1 MFPKR
6 RRRRRT
12 ASAVFGAA
20 MCSWLLAATVA
31 PSGQESVTE
40 ETGRVVAIGD
50 IHGDFDAFVS
60 VLREAGLVDP
70 EHHWIGGAATLVQTG
85 DFTDRGPG
93 VRPVMDLLM
102 ELEPQAEAAGGRVR
116 VLLGNHEVMNLM
128 RDVRDV
134 NPQVYASFIDGE
146 SEARRKSAFRAYGSL
161 RVARL
166 SAGITASDLGQSKDE
181 WMAAHPPGFLEYQEA
196 LGPKG
201 PYGRWLRTKPVA
213 TQLGDTIFLHAGIPP
228 ELAELSLEEINERVW
243 RELEAFDAYQRE
255 LVERKL
261 TVPFFTFAEILTA
274 AETVHDALGPQPP
287 AVLDRVLNV
296 GSWFTLHPAGPLWF
310 RGYATWPEDEG
321 TARIVGLLNRYKARR
336 FVVGHTVQASKRITS
351 RLDDKVFFIDTG
363 MLASH
368 YGGRASALEMQ
379 ADRFTAV
386 YLDTRAALLESS
398 VGLPLSEPAS

>member
-1 MFPKR
+1 MFP
-6 RRRRRT
+6 RRRT
-12 ASAVFGAA
+12 ASTVFVAA

-31 PSGQESVTE
+31 ASGQQSVTE

-50 IHGDFDAFVS
+50 IHGDFEAFVS
-60 VLREAGLVDP
+60 VLREAGLVDT
-70 EHHWIGGAATLVQTG
+70 EHRWIGGAATLVQTG

-128 RDVRDV
+128 RNVRDV

-146 SEARRKSAFRAYGSL
+146 SEARRKAAYRTYRRL
-161 RVARL
+161 RMARL
-166 SAGITASDLGQSKDE
+166 SASITTSDLRQSEDE

-201 PYGRWLRTKPVA
+201 PYGQWLRTKPVV

-228 ELAELSLEEINERVW
+228 ELAELSLEDINERVW

-255 LVERKL
+255 LVQRKL
-261 TVPFFTFAEILTA
+261 TLPFFTFAEILA
-274 AETVHDALGPQPP
+274 TVQTVLFPPGSQPP
-287 AVLDRVLNV
+287 AVLDRVLSI
-296 GSWFTLHPAGPLWF
+296 GGWLTMHPAGPLWF

-321 TARIVGLLNRYKARR
+321 TARIVSLLNRYDARR
-336 FVVGHTVQASKRITS
+336 FVVGHTVQPTKRITS
-351 RLDDKVFFIDTG
+351 RLEGKVFFIDTG

-368 YGGRASALEMQ
+368 YGGRASALEMR

-398 VGLPLSEPAS
+398 VGSTISEPAS